1 MTDPSSALSE
11 ALASRFGE
19 PFEVPPDTEGL
30 DELLRIATHLT
41 HRRWADRPVTT
52 DMVRL
57 LAACAL
63 SAPSKS
69 DLQQADIVHVREP
82 ARLDAIAALVPQMPW
97 LRSAPAFLVFCGN
110 GRRLRRLFA
119 RRGQP
124 FVNEHL
130 DAFFNPTVDA
140 ALAMMNF
147 IRAAE
152 AAGLACCPISV
163 LRDRAA
169 DLSGILQLPDH
180 VFPVAGLCAGYP
192 AASLSTNP
200 RLSLRATFHVDRF
213 DDEEND
219 ALIDEFDERW
229 ARARSRR
236 AVAPGTLP
244 AAAAPAGTPR
254 WSDEKAKQYATP
266 QRADWGAFIR
276 AKGFDLA

>member
-1 MTDPSSALSE
+1 MTDPTSALRE
-11 ALASRFGE
+11 ALARRFGE
-19 PFEVPPDTEGL
+19 PVEVPPDTTGL
-30 DELLRIATHLT
+30 DELLRIATHVT
-41 HRRWADRPVTT
+41 HRRWAERPVPA
-52 DMVRL
+52 DLVRL

-69 DLQQADIVHVREP
+69 DQQQADVVHVRDP
-82 ARLDAIAALVPQMPW
+82 ARLEAIAALVPQMPW
-97 LRSAPAFLVFCGN
+97 VRGAPAFLVFCGN
-110 GRRLRRLFA
+110 GRRFRRIFA

-130 DAFFNPTVDA
+130 DAFFNPAVDA

-169 DLSGILQLPDH
+169 ELSAILELPDH

-192 AASLSTNP
+192 VAELSVNP

-213 DDEEND
+213 DDKDTD
-219 ALIDEFDERW
+219 ALLDEFDERW
-229 ARARSRR
+229 ARTR
-236 AVAPGTLP
+236 AQRAGSPGAALP
-244 AAAAPAGTPR
+244 AAAPAGAPR
-254 WSDEKAKQYATP
+254 WSDEKAKQYAAP
-266 QRADWGAFIR
+266 QRADWGEFVR
-276 AKGFDLA
+276 AKGFGLD